1 MVREGVRGKIVFVSS
16 VLGYFSMVGW
26 APYAPGKFAIRGT
39 SSLPTPSVF
48 MDSQRDVSAGLA
60 ESLHSEFKLYD
71 IAVHCFFHG
80 NIATPGYVT
89 ENTTKPAITARIEE
103 ADPALKP
110 EVVAKHLLAGTSLHQ
125 HSSSE

>member
-39 SSLPTPSVF
+39 SSLPTRSV

-71 IAVHCFFHG
+71 IAV
-80 NIATPGYVT
+80 T
-89 ENTTKPAITARIEE
+89 
-103 ADPALKP
+103 
-110 EVVAKHLLAGTSLHQ
+110 
-125 HSSSE
+125 